1 MGEIKTNV
9 SIQHIKF
16 YELSETTGSIINY
29 SLKLIL
35 NSLQE
40 LINNVLNLQIM
51 YPIARNKNYQTFIT
65 VIVKLR
71 LKQFLGVNILI
82 KRRSISFNCRS

>member
-1 MGEIKTNV
+1 MILIKHGWNKNNNV

-51 YPIARNKNYQTFIT
+51 YPIARNK
-65 VIVKLR
+65 KLSDFYNGHR
-71 LKQFLGVNILI
+71 KTKIETIPGS
-82 KRRSISFNCRS
+82 KYSY